1 MAHQLY
7 EKQFEGRDSVFLIIP
22 ISFETKSTGQLVM
35 ATGDVFF
42 LFFFVVVFFGVL
54 NLRNILYKIVCRT
67 E

>member
-35 ATGDVFF
+35 ATGVAFFVFF
-42 LFFFVVVFFGVL
+42 LFFFFGVL

>member
-7 EKQFEGRDSVFLIIP
+7 EKQLEGRDSVFLIIP

-42 LFFFVVVFFGVL
+42 VVVVFGVL